1 MPVCLISS
9 GSCRGWISSF
19 SSFCLI
25 LDLIKQPHTHQGAR
39 PFFFFFFTIS
49 WIPSHGTH
57 PPLACVAE
65 TVQPGAIR
73 ACWEGHICSSAV
85 QGLDLIPN
93 WPQIESG
100 VVVRRMLISLRIIS
114 GPISPEEWLPWW
126 LRW

>member
-1 MPVCLISS
+1 MFNLLWFLQGLVQLIFLLLFDP
-9 GSCRGWISSF
+9 GSYKTASHTPRG
-19 SSFCLI
+19 
-25 LDLIKQPHTHQGAR
+25 QA
-39 PFFFFFFTIS
+39 FFFLTIS

-85 QGLDLIPN
+85 KGLDLIPN